1 MNTEILL
8 EPRFTGERFRANTL
22 PLSLL
27 RDLEAL
33 QGIILEIAKDEFRLA
48 NPSRRR
54 IPRGFSEGLTL
65 HLVGSREGSYVAQI
79 GMVIDSDVLPGLDP
93 RTQAARSARDRFV
106 DAIAHAQDSSQDL
119 SPPLPAGVW
128 PYVEKFGRGLHDGE
142 AIDLVRRE
150 GGTVQFTKELRR
162 RLLLTRPGVDML
174 TDEVDLVVKLGDVRP
189 KEHSITI
196 ELVDGRSIAAT
207 VTDQQL
213 EELSDVRVGE
223 FGLSWLR
230 ASGIGSFDRSQQ
242 LQRVDEVTVI
252 ELLDPMDP
260 RVQLE
265 KLKVLRDGWLD
276 GDGSPLSL
284 DLLAWVGTWFDEHLN
299 EDTPLPRLYPT
310 PEGGVEAEWLI
321 GRLDVSIEFDEAA
334 EVVEW
339 HAMDLDTGKADEKT
353 INFDDTEALAEL
365 GRLMARVTA
374 RQSNRLEDGNGG
386 PTQ

>member
-8 EPRFTGERFRANTL
+8 EPRFTGDRFRANTL

-33 QGIILEIAKDEFRLA
+33 QGIILEIAKDEFRLT

-65 HLVGSREGSYVAQI
+65 HLVGSREGSFVAQI
-79 GMVIDSDVLPGLDP
+79 GMVIDSDVLPGFDP
-93 RTQAARSARDRFV
+93 RTQAARSARDRFI
-106 DAIAHAQDSSQDL
+106 DAIAQAEDSSQDL

-150 GGTVQFTKELRR
+150 GSTVQFTKELRR
-162 RLLLTRPGVDML
+162 RLLLTRPGVQML
-174 TDEVDLVVKLGDVRP
+174 TDEVELVVKLEDVRP

-196 ELVDGRSIAAT
+196 ELVDGRSISAT

-230 ASGIGSFDRSQQ
+230 ASGIASFDRTQQ
-242 LQRVDEVTVI
+242 LQRVDEVTAI

-265 KLKVLRDGWLD
+265 KLKVLRNGWLD
-276 GDGSPLSL
+276 GDGSPLSP
-284 DLLAWVGTWFDEHLN
+284 DLLARVGTWFDEHLS

-334 EVVEW
+334 GIVEW

-353 INFDDTEALAEL
+353 VDFDDTEALDEL
-365 GRLMARVTA
+365 GRLMVRVTA
-374 RQSNRLEDGNGG
+374 RQSNRPEDGNGE
-386 PTQ
+386 PTR

>member
-79 GMVIDSDVLPGLDP
+79 GMVIDSDVLPGFDP

-150 GGTVQFTKELRR
+150 GSTLQFTKELRR

-299 EDTPLPRLYPT
+299 EDTPLPCLYPT

-321 GRLDVSIEFDEAA
+321 GRLDISIEFDEAA
-334 EVVEW
+334 GVVEW

-374 RQSNRLEDGNGG
+374 RQSNRPEDGNGG

>member
-79 GMVIDSDVLPGLDP
+79 GMVIDSDVLPGFDP

-150 GGTVQFTKELRR
+150 GSTVQFTKELRR